1 MNYTFYIAKRIT
13 LQSKRSFSKLIV
25 KIAIAGISMGILV
38 MLMSIGIIRGF
49 KSTIKEKLNG
59 FSGEIQINAYQPNSF
74 EKNYFI
80 RRDAKLEQKIKT
92 VKGLENMIDYATK
105 IALFKVGN
113 KVEPVV
119 LKGVSDINSYPFLIK
134 SIIEGNIITN
144 KNDVIISKLIAD
156 KFNIKINQ
164 TALFYFAD
172 QQIKIRKLKIV
183 GIYETGVD
191 ELDRNTI
198 ISDLNVI
205 RSVNDWSDNQTGA
218 YQLNIKEGVNVDLV
232 VDQLNELLPLDQKAI
247 SNRDL
252 YPSLYDWIE
261 LLNVNAKVII
271 LLMLLVAGINMVSAL
286 LILIL
291 ERTAFIGI
299 LKTLGSAN
307 TQIRKIFAYNATYL
321 IGIGL
326 LIGNV
331 LTIILAQIQIH
342 THLFKLDQRSYFM
355 SYVPID
361 INVLDFVYINIGTY
375 LVCMFFVYIASLLI
389 TRISPLKAIRF
400 S

>member
-1 MNYTFYIAKRIT
+1 MNYTYYIARRIT

-25 KIAIAGISMGILV
+25 KIAIAGISTGILV

-59 FSGEIQINAYQPNSF
+59 FSGEIQVNAYQPNSF

-80 RRDAKLEQKIKT
+80 RRDGGLEQKIKSL
-92 VKGLENMIDYATK
+92 KGIENFISYGTK
-105 IALFKVGN
+105 VALFKVGN
-113 KVEPVV
+113 RVEPIV
-119 LKGVSDINSYPFLIK
+119 LKGVSDINSYPFLIQ
-134 SIIEGNIITN
+134 SIIEGKRISD

-156 KFNIKINQ
+156 KFNVKLNQ

-191 ELDRNTI
+191 ELDRTTLI
-198 ISDLNVI
+198 ADLNLI
-205 RSVNDWSDNQTGA
+205 RSVNDWSENQTGA
-218 YQLNIKEGVNVDLV
+218 YQLKVKDGYNVDLL
-232 VDQLNELLPLDQKAI
+232 VDQLNEILPLDQKAI
-247 SNRDL
+247 SNREL

-271 LLMLLVAGINMVSAL
+271 ILMLLVAGINMVSAL

-307 TQIRKIFAYNATYL
+307 SQIRRIFAYNATYL

-326 LIGNV
+326 LIGNA
-331 LTIILAQIQIH
+331 LTILLSQIQIH
-342 THLFKLDQRSYFM
+342 THIFKLDQRSYFM

-375 LVCMFFVYIASLLI
+375 LVCMIFVFVASLLI
-389 TRISPLKAIRF
+389 TRITPLKAIRF

>member
-1 MNYTFYIAKRIT
+1 M
-13 LQSKRSFSKLIV
+13 
-25 KIAIAGISMGILV
+25 KIAIAGISTGILV

-59 FSGEIQINAYQPNSF
+59 FSGEIQVNAYQPNSF

-80 RRDAKLEQKIKT
+80 RRDAGLEQKIKSL
-92 VKGLENMIDYATK
+92 KGIENFISYGTK
-105 IALFKVGN
+105 VALFKVGN
-113 KVEPVV
+113 RVEPIV
-119 LKGVSDINSYPFLIK
+119 LKGVSDINSYPFLIQ
-134 SIIEGNIITN
+134 SIIEGKRISE

-156 KFNIKINQ
+156 KFNVKLNQ

-191 ELDRNTI
+191 ELDRTTLI
-198 ISDLNVI
+198 ADLNLI
-205 RSVNDWSDNQTGA
+205 RSVNDWSENQTGA
-218 YQLNIKEGVNVDLV
+218 YQIKVKDRYNVDLL
-232 VDQLNELLPLDQKAI
+232 VDQLNEILPLDQKAI
-247 SNRDL
+247 SNREL

-271 LLMLLVAGINMVSAL
+271 ILMLLVAGINMVSAL

-307 TQIRKIFAYNATYL
+307 SQIRRIFAYNATYL

-331 LTIILAQIQIH
+331 LTILLSQIQIH
-342 THLFKLDQRSYFM
+342 THIFKLDQRSYFM

-361 INVLDFVYINIGTY
+361 IDVLDFVYINIGTY
-375 LVCMFFVYIASLLI
+375 LVCMIFVFVASLLI
-389 TRISPLKAIRF
+389 TRITPLKAIRF

>member
-1 MNYTFYIAKRIT
+1 MNYTYYIARRIT

-25 KIAIAGISMGILV
+25 KIAIAGISLGILV

-59 FSGEIQINAYQPNSF
+59 FSGEVQINAYQPNSF

-80 RRDAKLEQKIKT
+80 RRDIAVEQKIKS
-92 VKGLENMIDYATK
+92 VRGLDNMFSYASK
-105 IALFKVGN
+105 VALLKMGN
-113 KVEPVV
+113 RVEPVV
-119 LKGVSDINSYPFLIK
+119 LKGVSDINEYDFLIQ
-134 SIIEGNIITN
+134 SIIEGKRITE
-144 KNDVIISKLIAD
+144 KNDIIISKLIAD
-156 KFNIKINQ
+156 KYSIELNNS
-164 TALFYFAD
+164 ALFYFAD
-172 QQIKIRKLKIV
+172 QQIKIRKLKVV

-191 ELDRNTI
+191 ELDRTTI

-205 RSVNDWSDNQTGA
+205 RSVNDWSENQTGA
-218 YQLNIKEGVNVDLV
+218 YQLNLKPGSNVEKV
-232 VDQLNELLPLDQKAI
+232 VDHLNEILPLDQKAI
-247 SNRDL
+247 SNKEL

-271 LLMLLVAGINMVSAL
+271 ILMLLVAGINMVSAL

-307 TQIRKIFAYNATYL
+307 AQIRSIFAYNATYL

-326 LIGNV
+326 LIGNS

-342 THLFKLDQRSYFM
+342 THIFKLDQRSYFM

-361 INVLDFVYINIGTY
+361 MNVMDFVLVNIGTY
-375 LVCMFFVYIASLLI
+375 IVCMIFVYIASLLI

>member
-1 MNYTFYIAKRIT
+1 MNYTYYIARRIT

-25 KIAIAGISMGILV
+25 KIAIAGISTGILV

-59 FSGEIQINAYQPNSF
+59 FSGEIQVNAYQPNSF

-80 RRDAKLEQKIKT
+80 RRDAGLEQKINSL
-92 VKGLENMIDYATK
+92 KGIENFISYGTK
-105 IALFKVGN
+105 VALFKVGN
-113 KVEPVV
+113 RVEPIV
-119 LKGVSDINSYPFLIK
+119 LKGVSDINSYPFLIQ
-134 SIIEGNIITN
+134 SIIEGKRISD

-156 KFNIKINQ
+156 KFNVKLNQ

-191 ELDRNTI
+191 ELDRTTLI
-198 ISDLNVI
+198 ADLNLI
-205 RSVNDWSDNQTGA
+205 RSVNDWSENQTGA
-218 YQLNIKEGVNVDLV
+218 YQIKVKDGYNVDLL
-232 VDQLNELLPLDQKAI
+232 VDQLNEILPLDQKAI
-247 SNRDL
+247 SNREL

-271 LLMLLVAGINMVSAL
+271 ILMLLVAGINMVSAL

-307 TQIRKIFAYNATYL
+307 SQIRRIFAYNATYL

-331 LTIILAQIQIH
+331 LTILLSQIQIH
-342 THLFKLDQRSYFM
+342 THIFKLDQRSYFM

-361 INVLDFVYINIGTY
+361 IDVLDFVYINIGTY
-375 LVCMFFVYIASLLI
+375 LVCMIFVFVASLLI
-389 TRISPLKAIRF
+389 TRITPLKAIRF

>member
-1 MNYTFYIAKRIT
+1 MNYTYYIARRIT

-25 KIAIAGISMGILV
+25 KIAIAGISTGILV

-80 RRDAKLEQKIKT
+80 RRDAGLEQKIKSL
-92 VKGLENMIDYATK
+92 KGIENFISYGTK
-105 IALFKVGN
+105 VALFKVGN
-113 KVEPVV
+113 RVEPIV
-119 LKGVSDINSYPFLIK
+119 LKGVSDINSYPFLIQ
-134 SIIEGNIITN
+134 SIIEGKRISD

-156 KFNIKINQ
+156 KFNVKLNQ

-191 ELDRNTI
+191 ELDRTTLI
-198 ISDLNVI
+198 ADLNLI
-205 RSVNDWSDNQTGA
+205 RSVNDWSENQTGA
-218 YQLNIKEGVNVDLV
+218 YQLKVKDGYNVDLL
-232 VDQLNELLPLDQKAI
+232 VDQLNEILPLDQKAI
-247 SNRDL
+247 SNREL

-271 LLMLLVAGINMVSAL
+271 ILMLLVAGINMVSAL

-307 TQIRKIFAYNATYL
+307 SQIRRIFAYNATYL

-331 LTIILAQIQIH
+331 LTILLSQIQIH
-342 THLFKLDQRSYFM
+342 THIFKLDQRSYFM

-375 LVCMFFVYIASLLI
+375 LVCMIFVFVASLLI
-389 TRISPLKAIRF
+389 TRITPLKAIRF

>member
-1 MNYTFYIAKRIT
+1 MNYTFYIARRIT

-25 KIAIAGISMGILV
+25 KIAIAGISTGILV

-59 FSGEIQINAYQPNSF
+59 FSGEIQVNAYQPNSF

-80 RRDAKLEQKIKT
+80 RRDATLEQR
-92 VKGLENMIDYATK
+92 VKSTKGVENVISYATK
-105 IALFKVGN
+105 VALFKVGN
-113 KVEPVV
+113 RVEPVV
-119 LKGVSDINSYPFLIK
+119 LKGVSDINAYPFLIQ
-134 SIIEGNIITN
+134 SIIEGKRISTPNE
-144 KNDVIISKLIAD
+144 VIISKLIAD
-156 KFNIKINQ
+156 KFNIKLNQ
-164 TALFYFAD
+164 TAFFYFAD
-172 QQIKIRKLKIV
+172 QQIKIRKLNIV

-198 ISDLNVI
+198 ISDLNLI

-218 YQLNIKEGVNVDLV
+218 YQLSLKEGYDVDV
-232 VDQLNELLPLDQKAI
+232 IVDQLNEILPLDQKAI

-271 LLMLLVAGINMVSAL
+271 ILMLLVAGINMVSAL

-291 ERTAFIGI
+291 ERTSFIGI

-307 TQIRKIFAYNATYL
+307 NHIRRIFAYNATYL

-326 LIGNV
+326 FIGNF
-331 LTIILAQIQIH
+331 LTIVLSQIQIH
-342 THLFKLDQRSYFM
+342 SHIFKLDQRSYFM

-361 INVLDFVYINIGTY
+361 INVLDFIYINIGTY
-375 LVCMFFVYIASLLI
+375 LVCMIFVYIASLLI
-389 TRISPLKAIRF
+389 TRITPLKAIRF

>member
-1 MNYTFYIAKRIT
+1 LNYTYYIAKRIT

-25 KIAIAGISMGILV
+25 KIAIAGISLGILV

-59 FSGEIQINAYQPNSF
+59 FSGEIQVNAYLPNSF

-80 RRDAKLEQKIKT
+80 RKDPALEQKLKST
-92 VKGLENMIDYATK
+92 KGLNSFFSYATK
-105 IALFKVGN
+105 VALLKMGN
-113 KVEPVV
+113 RVEPVV
-119 LKGVSDINSYPFLIK
+119 LKGISDINAYHFLIQ
-134 SIIEGNIITN
+134 SIIAGNRIQN
-144 KNDVIISKLIAD
+144 KNEVIISKLIAD
-156 KFNIKINQ
+156 KFNLKISQ

-191 ELDRNTI
+191 ELDRTTI
-198 ISDLNVI
+198 ISDLNLI
-205 RSVNDWSDNQTGA
+205 RSVNDWTDNQTGA
-218 YQLNIKEGVNVDLV
+218 YQLAVNTSNNIDALVEQINDNLPVDL
-232 VDQLNELLPLDQKAI
+232 KAI
-247 SNRDL
+247 SNREL
-252 YPSLYDWIE
+252 YPNMYDWIE

-271 LLMLLVAGINMVSAL
+271 ILMLLVAGINMVSAL

-291 ERTAFIGI
+291 ERTTFIGI
-299 LKTLGSAN
+299 LKTLGSSNAH
-307 TQIRKIFAYNATYL
+307 IRKIFAYNATYL

-326 LIGNV
+326 LIGNL

-342 THLFKLDQRSYFM
+342 THVFKLDQRSYFM

-361 INVLDFVYINIGTY
+361 MNVMDFIWINLGTY
-375 LVCMFFVYIASLLI
+375 LVCMLFVYIASLLI